1 MTIQTPTRQFQF
13 PAASTLFAPL
23 QREFDR
29 LLEQFGAGAGAFPDL
44 EVVPRLDMRDTKDG
58 VEITVELPGIAD
70 EDVKV
75 TVEDNVLTIRGEKK
89 AETERKEQDYRISER
104 SYGAFQRSLALP
116 PGVDAEKITAT
127 LDKGVLKLTAPRNAE
142 AKARTIEVKSAK

>member
-44 EVVPRLDMRDTKDG
+44 EVAPRLDMRDTKDG

-89 AETERKEQDYRISER
+89 AETERKELPDL
-104 SYGAFQRSLALP
+104 GAQLRGVPALAGAAARRRRRKDHRHAGQGRAQADRTAQR
-116 PGVDAEKITAT
+116 
-127 LDKGVLKLTAPRNAE
+127 
-142 AKARTIEVKSAK
+142 